1 VAVAALTRFRCNPK
15 PHSSVFNHYPS
26 DEKMKIAPLLSRTG
40 DGHRWLKR
48 LTSLKLRFAILLAA
62 VLSWMLLLPFIHGY
76 FLGEN
81 LRHLLAI
88 VTIIFAITVT
98 VDTRRAVYLTLACA
112 LVSMVL
118 NSQKSPTVH
127 AASIALDIVLLVF
140 ACYRILRSVFS
151 NSVVTS
157 ETLRAAV
164 CLYLLLGVTFAS
176 AYFLGTLLLPD
187 AVLQNNAPAK
197 QMTDMIYL
205 SFSTLTNLGYG
216 DIRPNAS
223 SLRSIAML
231 EGISGQLFLTLLIAR
246 LVGIH
251 TTQVVSNGN
260 AGTTHPRNDK

>member
-1 VAVAALTRFRCNPK
+1 MHTNVKMTSSVAV
-15 PHSSVFNHYPS
+15 
-26 DEKMKIAPLLSRTG
+26 SREIRIKRLKG
-40 DGHRWLKR
+40 IRWVER

-62 VLSWMLLLPFIHGY
+62 VLSWMLLLPLIHGF

-81 LRHLLAI
+81 LRHLLAV

-98 VDTRRAVYLTLACA
+98 TDTRRAVYLTLVCA
-112 LVSMVL
+112 LVSLVL
-118 NSQKSPTVH
+118 NSQKNASVH
-127 AASIALDIVLLVF
+127 AASIALDIALLVF

-151 NSVVTS
+151 HPVVTS
-157 ETLRAAV
+157 ETLRAAI

-176 AYFLGTLLLPD
+176 AYFLGALLIPN

-205 SFSTLTNLGYG
+205 SFATLTNLGYG

-223 SLRSIAML
+223 ALRSIAML
-231 EGISGQLFLTLLIAR
+231 EGISGQLFLTLLVAR

-251 TTQVVSNGN
+251 TTQVCNNGRQN
-260 AGTTHPRNDK
+260 HR

>member
-1 VAVAALTRFRCNPK
+1 MHAKMKMASRLALTG
-15 PHSSVFNHYPS
+15 Y
-26 DEKMKIAPLLSRTG
+26 ARTSG
-40 DGHRWLKR
+40 LQRNRWLEP
-48 LTSLKLRFAILLAA
+48 LPSLKVRFAILLSAI
-62 VLSWMLLLPFIHGY
+62 LSWMLLLPFIHGF

-81 LRHLLAI
+81 IRHLLAVI
-88 VTIIFAITVT
+88 TVIFAIAVT

-112 LVSMVL
+112 FVSLVL
-118 NSQKSPTVH
+118 NSQKSPAVH
-127 AASIALDIVLLVF
+127 AASIALDIILLVF

-151 NSVVTS
+151 DPVVTS

-176 AYFLGTLLLPD
+176 VYFLGSLLIPN
-187 AVLQNNAPAK
+187 AVLQNSVPAK

-223 SLRSIAML
+223 ALRSIAML
-231 EGISGQLFLTLLIAR
+231 EGISGQLFLTLLVAR

-251 TTQVVSNGN
+251 TTQVCNNGN
-260 AGTTHPRNDK
+260 GVHSSQVK